1 MTLKA
6 WFGDLIKN
14 KGCIGQ
20 VFEVN
25 GFGKKEIGFWY

>member
-6 WFGDLIKN
+6 GFGDLIKN

-25 GFGKKEIGFWY
+25 DFGKEIGFWY